1 MRVGGFICAS
11 ARPPYMKRS
20 DNYPKAF
27 RPASA
32 NATCRLMAN
41 ITAGHVIGNPALAPE
56 SYDGE

>member
-1 MRVGGFICAS
+1 
-11 ARPPYMKRS
+11 MKRS